1 MLSLWRQIGGT
12 AKTQW
17 LGDEVILKDAEK
29 NLLCLSLSK
38 SQIQYIRCIHMVWA
52 VSKERWPCLELLFDF
67 SACADGAILP

>member
-29 NLLCLSLSK
+29 NLLCLSVSK
-38 SQIQYIRCIHMVWA
+38 SQIQYILYTHGLGSIQRALAM
-52 VSKERWPCLELLFDF
+52 S
-67 SACADGAILP
+67 